1 MARTKQEE
9 IHEAVTRS
17 REFFF
22 TGKTRDLSYRKR
34 TLAAF
39 EKSVRAHERDILDAL
54 HADLNKSDTE
64 SFMTEISLVLDEI
77 KFMRRHLSCMAAPHY
92 KIPHFRR
99 CPVCCP

>member
-1 MARTKQEE
+1 MTRTKQEE
-9 IHEAVTRS
+9 IREAVTRS

-77 KFMRRHLSCMAAPHY
+77 RFMRRHLSCMACLLYTSDAADE
-92 KIPHFRR
+92 
-99 CPVCCP
+99 